1 LPVQLG
7 KHFFLPFSFL
17 SGVRIDYL
25 APTLY
30 VTDVIVVSLIII
42 NLKLFKKTIS
52 DVRLLIF
59 LILFAVNIIFSL
71 SPFISIYSFI
81 KCIELYAM
89 FVILRHTKLS
99 AKAVLT
105 VLLVSTGIQ
114 LCLSLAQFIE
124 KHTLQGIFYYLGE
137 RALNLSTPDIAK
149 GSWNGV
155 EFLRPYGTFSH
166 PNSMAGFYLALYFG
180 VITLPVLKDY
190 QWKKNGLLLMCAMLI
205 LLSFSK
211 TAIIS
216 FALIN
221 AFYLLQKG
229 VIDCQMCK
237 YGRITILTVLAFVF
251 TRIHGD
257 PYTIDKRITL
267 MQNALSIFL
276 QHPVTG
282 TGMGAYLVSQNE
294 FPIKQSYFF
303 LQPVHNVVLLF
314 ITQAG
319 LLLGGYTL
327 YLLYTFFRSVR
338 YPAFYYLTFAAI
350 LITGMVDHY
359 WLTLQQ
365 NWLLLPVITALPF
378 TLLKTHEK
386 NN

>member
-1 LPVQLG
+1 
-7 KHFFLPFSFL
+7 
-17 SGVRIDYL
+17 
-25 APTLY
+25 
-30 VTDVIVVSLIII
+30 
-42 NLKLFKKTIS
+42 
-52 DVRLLIF
+52 
-59 LILFAVNIIFSL
+59 
-71 SPFISIYSFI
+71 
-81 KCIELYAM
+81 
-89 FVILRHTKLS
+89 
-99 AKAVLT
+99 
-105 VLLVSTGIQ
+105 
-114 LCLSLAQFIE
+114 
-124 KHTLQGIFYYLGE
+124 
-137 RALNLSTPDIAK
+137 
-149 GSWNGV
+149 
-155 EFLRPYGTFSH
+155 
-166 PNSMAGFYLALYFG
+166 
-180 VITLPVLKDY
+180 
-190 QWKKNGLLLMCAMLI
+190 
-205 LLSFSK
+205 
-211 TAIIS
+211 
-216 FALIN
+216 
-221 AFYLLQKG
+221 
-229 VIDCQMCK
+229 
-237 YGRITILTVLAFVF
+237 
-251 TRIHGD
+251 
-257 PYTIDKRITL
+257 